1 MTPMNFH
8 IILCA
13 LLSAWTKDAI
23 KAKEFKKLF
32 GSVISA
38 NKQEKVIDDFIR
50 HYFEEIIRRR
60 ARLPEPRREYIGK
73 IWRERDLRKYFP
85 WMLFPGL

>member
-1 MTPMNFH
+1 MSLTPMNFH

-13 LLSAWTKDAI
+13 LLSAWTKVAI

-60 ARLPEPRREYIGK
+60 ARLPEPKPEDFVK
-73 IWRERDLRKYFP
+73 FFRKFENVDSE
-85 WMLFPGL
+85 GI